1 MFIYRTMRSLH
12 HTHHTFGDLMV
23 YFAFI
28 KLIARPHR
36 KTNDHSYPWL
46 IKAINYRLQVEGPT
60 VLFSLLL
67 KLSLELS
74 ANVINFMNFNQ

>member
-1 MFIYRTMRSLH
+1 
-12 HTHHTFGDLMV
+12 MV

-46 IKAINYRLQVEGPT
+46 IKAINYRLQVEG
-60 VLFSLLL
+60 LKLL